1 MSFKPDFN
9 SAQPKTD
16 RDLWFVVHKGQVV
29 LKQGGKALSIPR
41 FPEVK
46 SLGDQLVN
54 PQYFGLKDGIPC
66 FVAELKPESILKD
79 GFEAKGL
86 FELFGLLDNDMI
98 LVAGCSVQL
107 IRWDKSHACCGQ
119 CGERM
124 TYKDDERAKICRR
137 CDLTWYPR
145 LSPAIIVAVIK
156 GKQILLA
163 RSARFPAGFY
173 SVLAGFV
180 EPGETLEQCVARE
193 VFEEVG
199 IAVQNI
205 RYFGS
210 QPWPFPDS
218 LMLGFTAEYAHGE
231 VRTDAAEIMDAQWYT
246 KDNLPDIPPKISIAR
261 HLIDWFVE
269 NCP

>member
-16 RDLWFVVHKGQVV
+16 RDLWFVVHNGKVV
-29 LKQGGKALSIPR
+29 LKQDGKTLGIPLL
-41 FPEVK
+41 PDITP
-46 SLGDQLVN
+46 LGDQLIN
-54 PQYFGLKDGIPC
+54 SQYFGTKEGIPC
-66 FVAELKPESILKD
+66 FAAELKAESITRG
-79 GFEAKGL
+79 GFESKGL
-86 FELFGLLDNDMI
+86 FELFGLLDSEMI

-107 IRWDKSHACCGQ
+107 IRWDKNHVCCGQ
-119 CGERM
+119 CGQPM
-124 TYKDDERAKICRR
+124 AYKDDERAKICRR
-137 CDLTWYPR
+137 CDLTCYPR

-156 GKQILLA
+156 DNTLLLA

-180 EPGETLEQCVARE
+180 EVGETLEECVARE

-199 IAVQNI
+199 ITVKNI
-205 RYFGS
+205 HYFGS

-218 LMLGFTAEYAHGE
+218 LMLGFTAEYANGE
-231 VRTDAAEIMDAQWYT
+231 IRTDPAEIMDAQWYT

-269 NCP
+269 SCP